1 MKLSYLTGVLAL
13 TIIASAS
20 SFVSAQSNERTGN
33 RDLRFSPPSKGGV
46 IVGTPGD
53 TVISAFEKSPFEETT
68 GAGSADS
75 ATAIEYGLIAAMVPE
90 MPNPSDDEQAG
101 LALNLGDGLIAV
113 VIITAHSSE
122 LGFIKL
128 GDIKGEL
135 GFIKLGDIKG
145 ELKGSSSNEELP

>member
-1 MKLSYLTGVLAL
+1 MKLPYLTGVLAL

-33 RDLRFSPPSKGGV
+33 RDWRLSPPTRGGV

-53 TVISAFEKSPFEETT
+53 TVMSPFEKPPFEETT
-68 GAGSADS
+68 GAGS

-90 MPNPSDDEQAG
+90 MPNPSDDEQTG
-101 LALNLGDGLIAV
+101 LALNLGNGLIAV
-113 VIITAHSSE
+113 AIITAHSSE

-135 GFIKLGDIKG
+135 KR
-145 ELKGSSSNEELP
+145 SSSNEELP